1 MSENNIKRNG
11 VNWTM
16 VLTVL
21 FIILKLT
28 DRIDW
33 TWWWV
38 LCPLWI
44 SASLT
49 IVILIIIAIIAAILD
64 R

>member
-1 MSENNIKRNG
+1 MSENNVKRNG
-11 VNWTM
+11 VNWAM

>member
-1 MSENNIKRNG
+1 MSENNVKRNG
-11 VNWTM
+11 VNWAM

-44 SASLT
+44 SASLSVMLF
-49 IVILIIIAIIAAILD
+49 IVVAVIVSIFG